1 MEATGAGSAIGA
13 GSAMAALMR
22 ERGAASYEE
31 LWRWSVDDLPGF
43 WGEVWRRYVG
53 GEPGTVLA
61 GGPMPEQRW
70 FPEARLNY
78 AGHLLDGRPDA
89 EVAIRHASEVRPLD
103 TVTWGELRE
112 AVRRC
117 AAGLRRLGVG
127 RGDRVAAYLPNIY
140 ETVVGCLATASLG
153 AIWSSAAPEFG
164 ASSVIDRFGQI
175 EPKVLLAVDGY
186 RYGGR
191 DFDRA
196 ETVARL
202 REALPSARHL
212 VTVPHLG
219 TPPPAGALAWDD
231 LLAEDP
237 GTLAVEPVPFEHPLW
252 ILYSSGTTGLPKAIV
267 HGHGGMLLEQLKYG
281 ALHLDLRPE
290 DRFLWFTTTGW
301 MMWNFLVGVLVGG
314 ASIVL
319 FDGSPGGEVLWDLA
333 EAAGVTC
340 FGTSPAFLAACERE
354 GVKPRGGGRRLE
366 GLRAVGSTGSPLPPE
381 GFRWVW
387 DELGTDTWLY
397 SMSGGTDV
405 CTAFV
410 GGVPVLPVREGELQ
424 ARSLGCKVEAWDESG
439 RPVVGQ
445 VGELVVTEPMPSMPV
460 GLWGDDDGSRYR
472 ETYFGHYPG
481 VWRHGD
487 WIELTERGSA
497 IITGR
502 SDSTINRGGV
512 RMGTSEFYRSVLAL
526 PEVEDA
532 LVVDPEGRILL
543 FVVLASGADLDD
555 DLRKRIVARIR
566 SDCSPRHTPDEITAI
581 EKVPRTLS
589 GKVVEVPVKR
599 ILEGADP
606 ERVLSVDSLADPE
619 ALAPF
624 VS

>member
-1 MEATGAGSAIGA
+1 
-13 GSAMAALMR
+13 MALLMR
-22 ERGAASYEE
+22 ERGFDSYAE
-31 LWRWSVDDLPGF
+31 LWRWSVDDLPAF
-43 WGEVWRRYVG
+43 WEEIWRRFEVG
-53 GEPGTVLA
+53 GEPGEVLA
-61 GGPMPEQRW
+61 GGPMPDHHW
-70 FPEARLNY
+70 FPGVELNY
-78 AGHLLDGRPDA
+78 AGHLLAGRPDG
-89 EVAIRHASEVRPLD
+89 EVAIRHASEVRPLSA
-103 TVTWGELRE
+103 VTWGELRE

-127 RGDRVAAYLPNIY
+127 RGDRVAAYLPNLY
-140 ETVVGCLATASLG
+140 ETVVGFLATASLG
-153 AIWSSAAPEFG
+153 AIWSAAAPEFG
-164 ASSVIDRFGQI
+164 ARSVLDRFGQI

-191 DFDRA
+191 DFDRT

-202 REALPSARHL
+202 REALPSVRHL
-212 VTVPHLG
+212 VSVPHLG
-219 TPPPAGALAWDD
+219 VAPPPGAIAWDE
-231 LLAEDP
+231 LLSEDP
-237 GTLAVEPVPFEHPLW
+237 GELTVEPVPFEHPLW

-290 DRFLWFTTTGW
+290 DRYLWFTTTGW
-301 MMWNFLVGVLVGG
+301 MMWNFLVGVLLGG

-319 FDGSPGGEVLWDLA
+319 FDGSPGGETLWDLA

-340 FGTSPAFLAACERE
+340 FGTSPAFIAACERE
-354 GVKPRGGGRRLE
+354 GVKPRGGGRALA

-387 DELGTDTWLY
+387 DELGEDIWLY
-397 SMSGGTDV
+397 SISGGTDV
-405 CTAFV
+405 CTAFI
-410 GGVPVLPVREGELQ
+410 GGAPVLPVYAGELQ
-424 ARSLGCKVEAWDESG
+424 ARALGAKVEAWDETG
-439 RPVVGQ
+439 HAVVGS

-460 GLWGDDDGSRYR
+460 GLWGDADGSRYR
-472 ETYFGHYPG
+472 ETYFGHFPG

-487 WIELTERGSA
+487 WIELTERGTA

-526 PEVEDA
+526 PEIDDA
-532 LVVDPEGRILL
+532 LVVDPDGRILL
-543 FVVLASGADLDD
+543 FVVLAPDAELDD
-555 DLRKRIVARIR
+555 DLRRRIVARIR
-566 SDCSPRHTPDEITAI
+566 ADCSPRHTPDEITAI
-581 EKVPRTLS
+581 AKVPRTLS

-599 ILEGADP
+599 ILEGAAP
-606 ERVLSVDSLADPE
+606 ERVLSIGSLADPD

-624 VS
+624 L